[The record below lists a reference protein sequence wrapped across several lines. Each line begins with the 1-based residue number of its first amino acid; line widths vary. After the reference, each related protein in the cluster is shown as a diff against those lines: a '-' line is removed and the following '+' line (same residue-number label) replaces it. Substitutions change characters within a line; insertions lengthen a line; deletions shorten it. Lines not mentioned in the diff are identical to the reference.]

1 LPIDNR
7 PLENPTITLPLLKS
21 MSPAASARLH
31 RLVLLV
37 WFAATALGGGAAEP
51 VPSSLV
57 ETIAHTQPKIVK
69 IYGAGGLRGLEAY
82 QSGFLISAEGHIL
95 TAWSTVLDTD
105 SITVVLSDGRK
116 FDARLLGADPQIELA
131 VLRIDGRDLAHFDLN
146 QAVEADAGT
155 AVLAFSNLF
164 NVAVGDE
171 PASVQRGTI
180 AVKTRLE
187 ARRGVFETPYTGPV
201 YVLDVVTSNPGSA
214 GGALVTRR
222 GELVGMLGKELRNAL
237 NRTWLNYATPI
248 SSLRP
253 SVEAIC
259 SGKSVVRKTE
269 ERKKPARWLTP
280 AMLGLVLVP
289 DVVERTPPYVDG
301 VLPGSPA
308 AKAGIRPDD
317 LIVLVGDQL
326 VPSCKALRKELEY
339 IDDEDKVNVTVLRL
353 QEMLEFTLQANRD
366 GK

>member
-1 LPIDNR
+1 MEI
-7 PLENPTITLPLLKS
+7 PTITLLPFES
-21 MSPAASARLH
+21 MLSSPSACLDRIV
-31 RLVLLV
+31 LVVLV
-37 WFAATALGGGAAEP
+37 AATLSGVHAAEP
-51 VPSSLV
+51 VAPSLV
-57 ETIAHTQPKIVK
+57 ETIANTQPKIVK

-82 QSGFLISAEGHIL
+82 QSGLLISAEGHIL

-116 FDARLLGADPQIELA
+116 FGARLLGADPQVEVA
-131 VLRIDGRDLAHFDLN
+131 VLRIDGRDLPHFDLN

-155 AVLAFSNLF
+155 GVLAFSNLF

-237 NRTWLNYATPI
+237 NHTWLNYATPI

-259 SGKSVVRKTE
+259 SGKSVVRKPDD
-269 ERKKPARWLTP
+269 RKKPARGLTP

-308 AKAGIRPDD
+308 DKAGIRPDD

-339 IDDEDKVNVTVLRL
+339 IDHEDKVNVTVLRL
-353 QEMLEFTLQANRD
+353 QEMLEFTLQAGRD
-366 GK
+366 DK